1 MKLAPTCLV
10 LTEKM
15 PTFFVAYKEGYAYK
29 KKLVGGTP
37 LVAHCFL
44 NIHSQLFTFFERL
57 FHYALLS

>member
-1 MKLAPTCLV
+1 MSSFYCLV